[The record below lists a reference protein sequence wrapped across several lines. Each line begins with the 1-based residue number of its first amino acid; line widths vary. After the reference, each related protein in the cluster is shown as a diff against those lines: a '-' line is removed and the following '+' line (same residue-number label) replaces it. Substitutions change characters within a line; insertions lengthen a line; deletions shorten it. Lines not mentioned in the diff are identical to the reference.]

1 MNSITSNEFT
11 VKDTFC
17 FAKETVE
24 QDSFFVMCSFDVNLL
39 FTNIS
44 LNEIIDI
51 CANTL
56 YSQQDV
62 IEGINRKRISKS
74 FVISYKGILFYI

>member
-1 MNSITSNEFT
+1 MNSITANEFT

-17 FAKETVE
+17 FANETVE
-24 QDSFFVMCSFDVNLL
+24 QDSFFAMRSFDNNLL

-44 LNEIIDI
+44 PNEIIDI
-51 CANTL
+51 CINTF

-74 FVISYKGILFYI
+74 FIISYKGILFYI